1 VLDWLVGGKPQEG
14 QVQTRQKRQSAAL
27 WAMGGKQTTDPT
39 DQLAKKKKTNWQVI
53 SIDGFFSHLPA
64 CMHIVVLHCGRSS
77 SPK

>member
-39 DQLAKKKKTNWQVI
+39 DQLAKKKKRPT
-53 SIDGFFSHLPA
+53 G
-64 CMHIVVLHCGRSS
+64 
-77 SPK
+77 K